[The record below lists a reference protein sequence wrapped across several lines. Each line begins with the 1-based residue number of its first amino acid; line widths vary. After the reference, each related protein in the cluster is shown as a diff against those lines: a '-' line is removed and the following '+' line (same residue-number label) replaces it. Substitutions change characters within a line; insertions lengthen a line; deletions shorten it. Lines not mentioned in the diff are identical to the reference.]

1 MILMISFTLKA
12 DGIKNDHD
20 FPDDENGRVLLQ
32 MKERG
37 DDLSKPRIIDF
48 AVTFPNQSSAELFAS
63 HFKELGYETTINNS
77 KTVDTHPWDVI
88 IQKNMIPTH
97 RDITAFEDEL
107 GEYAA
112 TMSGRNDGWGGFVQ
126 Q

>member
-1 MILMISFTLKA
+1 MISFNLKA
-12 DGIKNDHD
+12 DEIKSDSD

-37 DDLSKPRIIDF
+37 DDLSKPRKIDF
-48 AVTFPNQSSAELFAS
+48 VVIFLNHSSAELFAS
-63 HFKELGYETTINNS
+63 HFKKLGYEVIINNS
-77 KTVDTHPWDVI
+77 KTIDTHPWDVI

-97 RDITAFEDEL
+97 RDITVFEDEL

-112 TMSGRNDGWGGFVQ
+112 TMSGRTDGWGGFVQ
-126 Q
+126 QK